1 MFYVIDSQRIA
12 VGDVLRS
19 VLIRT
24 SFGRAKFTMELARLD
39 PPKST
44 STGAPD
50 GRARSLCATEETNG
64 RPSQ

>member
-24 SFGRAKFTMELARLD
+24 SFGRRKIGINTLRVI
-39 PPKST
+39 
-44 STGAPD
+44 G
-50 GRARSLCATEETNG
+50 
-64 RPSQ
+64 

>member
-24 SFGRAKFTMELARLD
+24 SFREPKIVTRAFEVTRGGCRTAFGSLALPIDRREGD
-39 PPKST
+39 
-44 STGAPD
+44 
-50 GRARSLCATEETNG
+50 C
-64 RPSQ
+64 